1 MTKKFT
7 LLLAIVAT
15 ALVVDSA
22 VVVAQPESAT
32 PGGDDDQAA
41 AAEEGFFSRFID
53 PYDGRLD
60 FTAGGDEGG
69 ASGLVPLVIPGNDP
83 TLGPNL
89 LMAAVYFHP
98 TDPSAEPT
106 AGSPPTMTFGGAG
119 ITENESWANRRRAL
133 GRVERRP
140 NSLSRNARYRIDKP
154 RILRHRFIQAIR
166 VRSAR
171 LQHRRRRVS
180 TAGAVQAR

>member
-7 LLLAIVAT
+7 LLLATVVT

-60 FTAGGDEGG
+60 FTAGGGEGG

-89 LMAAVYFHP
+89 LIAAVYFHAA
-98 TDPSAEPT
+98 DPSAEPV
-106 AGSPPTMTFGGAG
+106 AGSPPTMTFGGVG
-119 ITENESWANRRRAL
+119 LTENESWAVAGGHSAVWNEGRLRYL
-133 GRVERRP
+133 GLLGTASMNLQYFGTDSSKRP
-140 NSLSRNARYRIDKP
+140 DSR
-154 RILRHRFIQAIR
+154 
-166 VRSAR
+166 
-171 LQHRRRRVS
+171 
-180 TAGAVQAR
+180 